1 MYAQLRTLLTQTYT
15 LNESYSPKSKLLSL
29 INECSKEL
37 NTSRFEYVCQIC
49 ETYIHETSKHCR
61 ECNRCVE
68 VFDHHCH
75 WLNNCIGIA
84 NYRSFLWLVSLYLAL
99 SLFLLGISIHFLVLL
114 YGPER
119 HLETYLF
126 VLSCIL
132 VVMNTLKVGA
142 LAHLLSLHVFLIVNH
157 MTTFDYI
164 MEQRELDEL
173 KHQLTQE
180 VISKEEYAI

>member
-1 MYAQLRTLLTQTYT
+1 MYAQSQTPLTQMCT
-15 LNESYSPKSKLLSL
+15 LNESYSPKSKLSNVL
-29 INECSKEL
+29 NDYSKEL
-37 NTSRFEYVCQIC
+37 NTSRFEYICQIC

-99 SLFLLGISIHFLVLL
+99 SLFLLGISLHFLVLL
-114 YGPER
+114 YGPQR
-119 HLETYLF
+119 HLATNAF
-126 VLSCIL
+126 VLSYIL
-132 VVMNTLKVGA
+132 VVMNTLKAGA
-142 LAHLLSLHVFLIVNH
+142 LAHLLSLHVFLMVNN

-164 MEQRELDEL
+164 MEQRELNEL
-173 KHQLTQE
+173 RLQLTQE